1 MGLIILFGGFALLT
15 LLGMPVAFA
24 LAAAALGAFLYEGI
38 PAAVA
43 FQQMT
48 AGISIFTLLAIP
60 FFVFAGEVMQRGGIA
75 LRIVDFASAAVGR
88 VEGGLGI
95 VTVLSNMMFGGISG
109 SAVAD
114 VSATGAVMIPAMRAK
129 GYHADYAVNVTI
141 TSSIAGI
148 MFPPSH
154 NMILYSLAAGGAIS
168 ITRLFLAGVVP
179 GLIMCLLLAGAAYL
193 VARRRGYPQERFPG
207 IRTLFLAGLGALPG
221 LFTAVIIIGG
231 SLSGIFTVT
240 ESGAVGAIYALLV
253 TALVYRSLSWQDFRK
268 VLETS
273 IRTTAMVMVAAAAF
287 GYLMALYEV
296 PARVANGLTEISA
309 NPLVILL
316 LINLVLLFLGCIM
329 DMAALILIC
338 TPIFLPLVQK
348 FGMDPVQFG
357 MLLMMNLG
365 MGLTTPPV
373 GSCLFVG
380 CAIGGVKMEQVMRS
394 ILPFYAA
401 ILVALALTTYIPA
414 VSLSLPRLV
423 FGN

>member
-148 MFPPSH
+148 MFPP
-154 NMILYSLAAGGAIS
+154 A
-168 ITRLFLAGVVP
+168 
-179 GLIMCLLLAGAAYL
+179 
-193 VARRRGYPQERFPG
+193 
-207 IRTLFLAGLGALPG
+207 
-221 LFTAVIIIGG
+221 
-231 SLSGIFTVT
+231 
-240 ESGAVGAIYALLV
+240 
-253 TALVYRSLSWQDFRK
+253 
-268 VLETS
+268 
-273 IRTTAMVMVAAAAF
+273 TT
-287 GYLMALYEV
+287 
-296 PARVANGLTEISA
+296 
-309 NPLVILL
+309 
-316 LINLVLLFLGCIM
+316 
-329 DMAALILIC
+329 
-338 TPIFLPLVQK
+338 
-348 FGMDPVQFG
+348 
-357 MLLMMNLG
+357 
-365 MGLTTPPV
+365 
-373 GSCLFVG
+373 
-380 CAIGGVKMEQVMRS
+380 
-394 ILPFYAA
+394 
-401 ILVALALTTYIPA
+401 
-414 VSLSLPRLV
+414 
-423 FGN
+423 